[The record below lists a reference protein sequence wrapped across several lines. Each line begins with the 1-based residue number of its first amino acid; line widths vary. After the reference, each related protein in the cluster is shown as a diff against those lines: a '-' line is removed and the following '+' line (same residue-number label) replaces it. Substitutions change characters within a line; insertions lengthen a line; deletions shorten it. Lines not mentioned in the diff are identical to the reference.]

1 MTDTTQSS
9 LSEAIAARAENL
21 YRTRQHLCADAV
33 LLAFNEGLVGG
44 LTEQQAVG
52 LTSGLSIGQGGAGCL
67 CGAVSGGALVLGLFL
82 GGEGR
87 AYRRAGKVREAVAEL
102 HARFKDAHRT
112 TCCRV
117 LVKAVKDD
125 EAAHFEQC
133 AGLTGDAARMVAE
146 ILFNARPELA
156 RRADRNRLA
165 IRDSK
170 GRGMLRRAFN
180 RLFR

>member
-1 MTDTTQSS
+1 MTDTTQST
-9 LSEAIAARAENL
+9 LADTIAARAENL

-33 LLAFNEGLVGG
+33 LLAFNEGLGGG

-87 AYRRAGKVREAVAEL
+87 AYRDADKVREAVNAL
-102 HARFKDAHRT
+102 HIRFKDAHKS

-117 LVKAVKDD
+117 LTRAVKDD

-133 AGLTGDAARMVAE
+133 AGLTGEAARVVAE
-146 ILFNARPELA
+146 ILFNVRPELA
-156 RRADRNRLA
+156 ERADRGRLA
-165 IRDSK
+165 VRDSK
-170 GRGMLRRAFN
+170 GRGLVRRVIN

>member
-1 MTDTTQSS
+1 MTDTTPSP

-33 LLAFNEGLVGG
+33 LLAFNEGLDGG

-67 CGAVSGGALVLGLFL
+67 CGAVGGGALVLGLFL

-87 AYRRAGKVREAVAEL
+87 AYRNSGKVREAVNAL
-102 HARFKDAHRT
+102 HARFKDAHRS

-117 LVKAVKDD
+117 LIKTVKDD

-133 AGLTGDAARMVAE
+133 AGLTGEAARMVAE
-146 ILFNARPELA
+146 ILFKARPELA
-156 RRADRNRLA
+156 ERADRASLA
-165 IRDSK
+165 VRDSK
-170 GRGMLRRAFN
+170 GRGLLRRIIN
-180 RLFR
+180 RLFH

>member
-1 MTDTTQSS
+1 MTETTQSS
-9 LSEAIAARAENL
+9 LAETIAARAENL

-33 LLAFNEGLVGG
+33 LLAFNEGLGGG

-67 CGAVSGGALVLGLFL
+67 CGAVSGGALVLGLFM

-87 AYRRAGKVREAVAEL
+87 AYRNTARVREAVNAL
-102 HARFKDAHRT
+102 HTRFKEAHRS

-117 LVKAVKDD
+117 LTKAVKDD

-133 AGLTGDAARMVAE
+133 AGLTGDAARMVAD
-146 ILFNARPELA
+146 ILFDVRPELA
-156 RRADRNRLA
+156 QRADRERLA
-165 IRDSK
+165 VRDSK
-170 GRGMLRRAFN
+170 GRGLLRRVFN

>member
-9 LSEAIAARAENL
+9 LAGAIAARAENL

-33 LLAFNEGLVGG
+33 LLAFNEGLGGG

-87 AYRRAGKVREAVAEL
+87 AYRSSGKVREAVNEL
-102 HARFKDAHRT
+102 HARFKDAHKS

-117 LVKAVKDD
+117 LIKPVKDD

-133 AGLTGDAARMVAE
+133 AGLTGEAARMVAE
-146 ILFNARPELA
+146 ILFNARPELIE
-156 RRADRNRLA
+156 RADRDRLA
-165 IRDSK
+165 VRDSK
-170 GRGMLRRAFN
+170 GRGLVRRVFN